1 MRNQDIIFDKILEYY
16 ELVLRLGWT
25 QGAWKITEWHES
37 IIYTNKI
44 ILQRSCNQS
53 GCSKQAVG
61 QCNQEVTLTNLS

>member
-1 MRNQDIIFDKILEYY
+1 M
-16 ELVLRLGWT
+16 RLGWT

-61 QCNQEVTLTNLS
+61 HCNQDVTLTNLS